1 MKKLRVCGAN
11 DTFGAL
17 NLILDV
23 LEGNCAGFISAPE
36 VNGVLPEVFLPEEV
50 ADDVGLIVESS
61 GSTGSP
67 KQIELSV
74 AALRHSATA
83 SLARLGGPG
92 QWLLALTP
100 QFIAG
105 VNVLTRSVLSD
116 SQPVIMNT
124 QVPFTTEAFVRGASL
139 MEGERRYTSLVP
151 AQLQRIAAEVD
162 SDAFLFSTLRKFD
175 AILVGGQAADFA
187 QVESLRAKGINI
199 ILSYGMAE
207 TCGGCVYDG
216 VALDGVAI
224 KIVDGLI
231 EISGPVVANGLG
243 GSYLSNDL
251 GEMVD
256 GKLKVLGR
264 ADRVIVSGGLKVSL
278 ERVEEAALAIAG
290 VEEVAAC
297 AVESEW
303 GQSVG
308 IVYSGSPEVSFEQL
322 TEAISPAAKARKV
335 LRVEA
340 LPRLSSGKPD
350 LVACS
355 KLLAD

>member
-1 MKKLRVCGAN
+1 MKKLRVCPAN

-17 NLILDV
+17 NLMLEV
-23 LEGNCAGFISAPE
+23 LEGSCAGYISAPE
-36 VNGVLPEVFLPEEV
+36 INGIPPITSVPDEV

-61 GSTGSP
+61 GSTGTP

-74 AALRHSATA
+74 EALRHSG
-83 SLARLGGPG
+83 LAAIERLGGAG

-105 VNVLTRSVLSD
+105 ANVLIRSVLSD
-116 SQPVIMNT
+116 TQPVIMNT

-151 AQLQRIAAEVD
+151 AQLKRIAAEVD
-162 SDAFLFSTLRKFD
+162 SDAFLFATLRKFD
-175 AILVGGQAADFA
+175 AILVGGQASDFSL
-187 QVESLRAKGINI
+187 VEGLRAKGLNI
-199 ILSYGMAE
+199 VLSYGMAE
-207 TCGGCVYDG
+207 TAGGCVYG
-216 VALDGVAI
+216 GIALDGVAVQ
-224 KIVDGLI
+224 IVDGLI
-231 EISGPVVANGLG
+231 EISGPVLANGLG

-264 ADRVIVSGGLKVSL
+264 ADRVVVSGGLKVSL
-278 ERVEEAALAIAG
+278 ERVEEAALVVAG

-297 AVESEW
+297 SVESEW

-308 IVYSGSPEVSFEQL
+308 IVYSGSPEVSFEPL
-322 TEAISPAAKARKV
+322 TDAISPAARARKV
-335 LRVEA
+335 IRVEA

>member
-50 ADDVGLIVESS
+50 ADEVGLIVESS

-74 AALRHSATA
+74 AALRHSTSA
-83 SLARLGGPG
+83 SLERLGGPG

-187 QVESLRAKGINI
+187 LVESLRAKGINI

-297 AVESEW
+297 AVDRE
-303 GQSVG
+303 G
-308 IVYSGSPEVSFEQL
+308 VSRWASSIR
-322 TEAISPAAKARKV
+322 EA
-335 LRVEA
+335 
-340 LPRLSSGKPD
+340 PRFPLNS
-350 LVACS
+350 
-355 KLLAD
+355 

>member
-1 MKKLRVCGAN
+1 
-11 DTFGAL
+11 
-17 NLILDV
+17 
-23 LEGNCAGFISAPE
+23 
-36 VNGVLPEVFLPEEV
+36 
-50 ADDVGLIVESS
+50 
-61 GSTGSP
+61 
-67 KQIELSV
+67 
-74 AALRHSATA
+74 
-83 SLARLGGPG
+83 
-92 QWLLALTP
+92 
-100 QFIAG
+100 
-105 VNVLTRSVLSD
+105 
-116 SQPVIMNT
+116 MNT

-187 QVESLRAKGINI
+187 LVESLRAKGINI

-207 TCGGCVYDG
+207 TSGGCVYDG

-297 AVESEW
+297 AVDSEW

>member
-61 GSTGSP
+61 GSSGSP

-187 QVESLRAKGINI
+187 LVESLRAKGINI

-207 TCGGCVYDG
+207 TSGGCVYDG

-278 ERVEEAALAIAG
+278 ERV
-290 VEEVAAC
+290 
-297 AVESEW
+297 
-303 GQSVG
+303 
-308 IVYSGSPEVSFEQL
+308 
-322 TEAISPAAKARKV
+322 
-335 LRVEA
+335 
-340 LPRLSSGKPD
+340 
-350 LVACS
+350 
-355 KLLAD
+355 